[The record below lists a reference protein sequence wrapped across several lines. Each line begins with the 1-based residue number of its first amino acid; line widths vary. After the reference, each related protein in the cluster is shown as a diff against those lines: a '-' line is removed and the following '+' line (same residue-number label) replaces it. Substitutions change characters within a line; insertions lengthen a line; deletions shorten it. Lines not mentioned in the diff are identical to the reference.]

1 MRQVSAWVTP
11 DIFQGARRIREGFM
25 DQPDNPETTETL
37 DLDFLPTQPAV
48 TAAMRK
54 RVSKAWANA
63 ERDRDYPEIEEQE
76 SA

>member
-1 MRQVSAWVTP
+1 MRPVSCCSGENFASNVR
-11 DIFQGARRIREGFM
+11 GAFVNTFM
-25 DQPDNPETTETL
+25 PDNPETTETI

>member
-11 DIFQGARRIREGFM
+11 DIFQGARRIREDSM
-25 DQPDNPETTETL
+25 PEHESETL

-54 RVSKAWANA
+54 RTSKAWANA
-63 ERDRDYPEIEEQE
+63 ERDRDRAEIEDKE